1 MKHVRSKFKGFHKPF
16 NKCYGTINPFPVLP
30 PIDFTPPPYKGP
42 SYEKAQSMQAQN
54 VFPQRQMYEEPL
66 LLYTGKMQ
74 WLFDHNG
81 KRYLD
86 MFGGIATVS
95 VGHCH
100 PRITNAIARQ
110 AANLNHVSAVYEH
123 PKLYEYVEKL
133 VSKMPE
139 DLNTVY
145 LVNSGSE
152 ANQLALQL
160 ARLYTGNQD
169 VVSIQNCY
177 HGVAGSLH
185 GLTALSATRYN
196 QPVGHSLHHTMCP
209 DVFKGIWGGKN
220 CRDSPSQTLRACK
233 CSKNNCW
240 AADKYYDQLEQ
251 LFTYSLPR
259 AQVAGFFAESIQGVG
274 GVVQFP
280 KGYLK
285 KAYELIKSN
294 GGLCVA
300 DEVQTGFGRT
310 GEHFWNFQSHGVT
323 PDIVTMA
330 KGIGNGFPMAAVVT
344 TSEIAKSLNPGFHF
358 NTFGGNPVACAVG
371 IEVLEVIEDEKMQQN
386 SLEVGTYFIEKLCGM
401 RREWSVIGDVRG
413 KGLMI
418 GVELV
423 DKKHDESDTGIPTSP
438 LSSRAISRIK
448 NDCSKMGLLIGIGG
462 ARSNVLRFMP
472 PMCVTKDDVDFTIA
486 VLRRALQNYYEAK
499 FRNNL

>member
-1 MKHVRSKFKGFHKPF
+1 
-16 NKCYGTINPFPVLP
+16 
-30 PIDFTPPPYKGP
+30 
-42 SYEKAQSMQAQN
+42 MQAEN

-66 LLYTGKMQ
+66 LLHSGKMQ
-74 WLFDHNG
+74 WLFDYTG

-86 MFGGIATVS
+86 MFGGIATIS

-100 PRITNAIARQ
+100 PRVTDAIIKQTRM
-110 AANLNHVSAVYEH
+110 LNHVSCVYEH

-133 VSKMPE
+133 VSTMPNHI
-139 DLNTVY
+139 NTVY

-169 VVSIQNCY
+169 IISIQNCY
-177 HGVAGSLH
+177 HGVSGTLH

-196 QPVGHSLHHTMCP
+196 QPVEHSIHHTMCP

-220 CRDSPSQTLRACK
+220 CRDSPAQTQRACK
-233 CSKNNCW
+233 CSQNHCF
-240 AADKYYDQLEQ
+240 AADKYYEQLED

-259 AQVAGFFAESIQGVG
+259 GNIAGFFAESIQGVG

-280 KGYLK
+280 KGYLSK
-285 KAYELIKSN
+285 VYELVKTN
-294 GGLCVA
+294 GGLCIA

-323 PDIVTMA
+323 PDIVVMA
-330 KGIGNGFPMAAVVT
+330 KGIANGFPMAAVAT
-344 TSEIAKSLNPGFHF
+344 TSDIAKSLNPGFHF

-371 IEVLEVIEDEKMQQN
+371 ISVLEVIEDEKLQQN

-401 RREWSVIGDVRG
+401 RREWSIIGDVRG
-413 KGLMI
+413 KGLMV

-423 DKKHDESDTGIPTSP
+423 EVKQDESDNKVHTMP
-438 LSSRAISRIK
+438 LNSRAITHIK
-448 NDCSKMGLLIGIGG
+448 NDCSKMGLLLGIGG

-472 PMCVTKDDVDFTIA
+472 PMCITKDDVDFTIV
-486 VLRRALQNYYEAK
+486 VLRRAMQNYYEAK
-499 FRNNL
+499 YRNNI